1 MFLFT
6 RSGEC
11 DDWMLP
17 TSTIIFDL
25 LYHHQL
31 ATMALFKVI
40 SEINNSIN
48 HNMTLWENGY
58 KTRYL
63 CVGFLNSNGVF
74 WFKHSII
81 NGLKSKKVKFRGLW
95 SEDFFKN

>member
-1 MFLFT
+1 MNYLFIEQHIIIQILT
-6 RSGEC
+6 LFCFYLLGEEC

-25 LYHHQL
+25 LYHQL

-63 CVGFLNSNGVF
+63 CVGFLVMGYFGSNTVLMG
-74 WFKHSII
+74 
-81 NGLKSKKVKFRGLW
+81 
-95 SEDFFKN
+95 